1 MTGADHPLPPED
13 VWSFDVSG
21 FVHVQCGPPRAALEL
36 ATAGRDWGAAA
47 AAAELLAHPQLLA
60 SIAVGRGVETI

>member
-1 MTGADHPLPPED
+1 MAGADHQLPPED

-21 FVHVQCGPPRAALEL
+21 FVRVQCVPPRAALEL
-36 ATAGRDWGAAA
+36 ATAGRDWGTAV

-60 SIAVGRGVETI
+60 SIVVGCGVTF